1 MKTIKKTILM
11 AVGLAILTSSCQQQK
26 KEHQDENPK
35 EPEPKVVKAPQ
46 GIISLADADSL
57 YVDYSDRRA
66 NNITK
71 MESQNQEDGKPFVP
85 TRFVAFD
92 IDSMKQYIA
101 YVEQE
106 AKNGG
111 AKVDSLRIYFGNY
124 GKRNKKYLRRNTV
137 FIVPAAEVKGD
148 YGGIFI
154 GADGKAE
161 LIRDWIKEYQ
171 NDGQG
176 SEEKSKASLLPNFLP
191 APALYDGGSL
201 TLNHGGSGPPPKTD
215 F

>member
-1 MKTIKKTILM
+1 MKTIKKPMLM
-11 AVGLAILTSSCQQQK
+11 AIGLAILTLSCEQQK
-26 KEHQDENPK
+26 KEHQ
-35 EPEPKVVKAPQ
+35 PEPTPEVEKVVKAPE

-66 NNITK
+66 NNIAK
-71 MESQNQEDGKPFVP
+71 IESQNQEDGKPFVP
-85 TRFVAFD
+85 TRFVAFN
-92 IDSMKQYIA
+92 IDTLKQYIA

-106 AKNGG
+106 AKKGG
-111 AKVDSLRIYFGNY
+111 TKTDSLRIYFGNY

-137 FIVPAAEVKGD
+137 FIVPAAEVDGD

-154 GADGKAE
+154 AADGKAQ
-161 LIRDWIKEYQ
+161 LIRDWIREYQ
-171 NDGQG
+171 GNGQDN
-176 SEEKSKASLLPNFLP
+176 EQKSKASLLPNFSP
-191 APALYDGGSL
+191 TPNLYNGGSL